1 LFSYENISYNNIRI
15 IIKNRKIKNIIK
27 RTSIMKKNTKKRRK
41 KEKSYL
47 NFIVIE
53 VEKRKKIHKVC

>member
-1 LFSYENISYNNIRI
+1 
-15 IIKNRKIKNIIK
+15 
-27 RTSIMKKNTKKRRK
+27 MKKNTKKRRK